1 MFTTGGSEDIEMA
14 KDIIAD
20 NQTAAAISKLRRG
33 EATDS
38 LRDEVSA
45 ALLSSVQTIIAE
57 LDEMK
62 RSMWTP
68 QALRNAIDD
77 RHNALCSGCPTRA
90 WVEAKKLAEN
100 AAALSQKTES
110 KGKTSWLVEIVKSE
124 SLRYFILIL
133 LLVWAVIYI
142 KTGVDGM
149 EAVKS
154 GMTHTITGGVK

>member
-1 MFTTGGSEDIEMA
+1 MA

-100 AAALSQKTES
+100 AAALNDRHDKKGSWFTE
-110 KGKTSWLVEIVKSE
+110 LIRSE

-142 KTGVDGM
+142 KTGVEGVESVKDGI
-149 EAVKS
+149 
-154 GMTHTITGGVK
+154 THTITGGTK